1 MSVKAE
7 ALPPKISADVALHAN
22 LSPVCHPVAV
32 WMLVLLLPSPIPP
45 VLPPPFC
52 RHKGGSVLT
61 SYSLLTLVDVDSLS
75 SRLGDIDAVIV
86 SLQSEVDSDDT
97 ENKGPELPS

>member
-1 MSVKAE
+1 M
-7 ALPPKISADVALHAN
+7 
-22 LSPVCHPVAV
+22 
-32 WMLVLLLPSPIPP
+32 
-45 VLPPPFC
+45 
-52 RHKGGSVLT
+52 LT